1 MNIPCLLIKFEDT
14 KLELEKESKN
24 LKMAMEKLNIVELE
38 ERLEF
43 KSNWHIGGEDSP
55 CREGAWVCYIKE
67 W

>member
-1 MNIPCLLIKFEDT
+1 
-14 KLELEKESKN
+14 
-24 LKMAMEKLNIVELE
+24 MAMEKLNIVELE